1 MFSSE
6 EENLAKNHAKVYYD
20 DIKAIQDEFKKDFI
34 YFGVMKS
41 PIGKIQNKYRI
52 QILLRLRRENEDEII
67 SRLFEL
73 LDKNKAANVS
83 SFIEINPQN
92 LS

>member
-1 MFSSE
+1 
-6 EENLAKNHAKVYYD
+6 
-20 DIKAIQDEFKKDFI
+20 
-34 YFGVMKS
+34 MKS

-52 QILLRLRRENEDEII
+52 QILLRLRRENEDAII
-67 SRLFEL
+67 SRLFDL
-73 LDKNKAANVS
+73 LDKNKSTGVS